1 MVSIGDVSFAG
12 KRILLTGA
20 AGGLGEATA
29 KALAEQGATLI
40 LSSRNREKLEEMAG
54 SLPGGPHEVVAIDLT
69 DPNAVASTIEQSGQ
83 IDILIAN
90 AGRSGGWAL
99 DDTPSDEIH
108 DVIHVNF
115 EVPIQMAKAVIPQ
128 MKARKSGQ
136 IVLIASMAGKFALP
150 ESTLYSSTK
159 SGLRTFGWALRA
171 ELAKSDVGVTVVTP
185 SFIREVG
192 MFAKRN
198 RKPPPGAGT
207 SSPDA
212 YVSKLLKGIDK
223 NDGEIVIA
231 PLQLRVIGQLSLTAP
246 GLFERVFRKRAP
258 QRKPADQ

>member
-1 MVSIGDVSFAG
+1 MNFAG

-29 KALAEQGATLI
+29 NALAKQGATLI
-40 LSSRNREKLEEMAG
+40 LSSRNKEKLDEMAA
-54 SLPGGPHEVVAIDLT
+54 SLPGGPHEVVAADLT
-69 DPNAVASTIEQSGQ
+69 DPNAVAAVVEQSGS

-99 DDTPSDEIH
+99 NDTESEEIH

-115 EVPIQMAKAVIPQ
+115 EVPVQMAKAVIPQ
-128 MKARKSGQ
+128 MKERGSGQ

-159 SGLRTFGWALRA
+159 AGLRTFGWALRA
-171 ELAKSDVGVTVVTP
+171 ELVKHNIGVTVVTP
-185 SFIREVG
+185 SFISEVG

-207 SSPDA
+207 SSPEA
-212 YVSKLLKGIDK
+212 YVGKLLKGIEK
-223 NDGEIVIA
+223 NAGEIVIA
-231 PLQLRVIGQLSLTAP
+231 PPQLRVIGQLSLTAP